1 MVEFVWHR
9 GAVYVFENPL
19 TQRVKVGMTGIGVN
33 DVNDR
38 LRDVNDMWLERK
50 VTCQICAGRL
60 VNVGGRVPRHVRS
73 GIRCPGG
80 NALPLEK
87 DVALAESH
95 LKNVVSRLI
104 ELSGS
109 EKGLAIRIV
118 SSLEKRIEKY
128 RQHQR
133 PVGEWQ
139 FRAAFY
145 LYTEGVAKVESLSHE
160 ILAKHLDQLAPFGEV
175 FCCSSSEAT
184 EAVETA
190 LSQLGLLHS
199 AKKETQL
206 RRR

>member
-9 GAVYVFENPL
+9 GAVYVFENPQ

-33 DVNDR
+33 DVIDR

-60 VNVGGRVPRHVRS
+60 VNVGGRVPQHVKS
-73 GIRCPGG
+73 GIRCLGG

-87 DVALAESH
+87 DVALAEAY
-95 LKNVVSRLI
+95 LKNVTSRLI

-109 EKGLAIRIV
+109 EKGSAIRIANN
-118 SSLEKRIEKY
+118 LEKRIEKY
-128 RQHQR
+128 RHHQR

-139 FRAAFY
+139 FRVAFY
-145 LYTEGVAKVESLSHE
+145 IYTEGVTEVESLSHE

-175 FCCSSSEAT
+175 FCCSAPEAT
-184 EAVETA
+184 EAVETC
-190 LSQLGLLHS
+190 LLYTS
-199 AKKETQL
+199 PSP
-206 RRR
+206 RD